1 MAADS
6 NVKASA
12 DTWDVKTHADTWQGF
27 CSVVLRTAIGVIVLL
42 ALMALFLL

>member
-6 NVKASA
+6 NVKAGA

-27 CSVVLRTAIGVIVLL
+27 VSLSFKAAMGVALL
-42 ALMALFLL
+42 LVLMALFLV